1 MGRGWGYRWGRR
13 PAGDRRASGAPGRG
27 WSLRH
32 SVLLPGVVLLFGAVL
47 VIGPVSFRLVS
58 DHLTAMAQVRA
69 GEVLDSLLVRLD
81 DNRQDRARVTAILA
95 TDPALAE
102 ALQNGDVER
111 LRSLLI
117 RQRASFGLDDVMVI
131 TENGEVLVSLNQ
143 KSPVIAAAAT
153 LPLVHRVFVEGPVSE
168 VRVLSYGLSVSA
180 GTTFG
185 SGPRRAA
192 LVLSRVMGD
201 EELAEIKARER
212 VEVAAFRGD
221 IVAAASLPGPER
233 GTLAAAMLN
242 PVQPAPPAGLLG
254 IPWHLLPGREQT
266 STLTMHGTSYT
277 ATWSAVPGGRI
288 LALVENADLIMA
300 RDMIGRFILITSLIA
315 LVVIFLFSL
324 LVRAALIR
332 PLQRI
337 IQITSAMAAGD
348 FGQQAPPTFVREL
361 SQLSRAVNFMA
372 ERIRARITLA
382 EAAASTDF
390 LTGLY
395 NHRYFQEALANAL
408 AAAGAGG
415 PPCALLMMDLDHF
428 KLYNDSLGHQAGDDL
443 LRRIAQDI
451 RRHVRPTDVPCR
463 YGGDEFAIVLPGA
476 DAATAADVSR
486 RIRQSV
492 AAHRLNPGT
501 GQGGTRVTISVGI
514 AVAPDHARS
523 KEEMIKFA
531 DDAMYRAKHQ
541 SRPLPSR
548 SAT

>member
-1 MGRGWGYRWGRR
+1 
-13 PAGDRRASGAPGRG
+13 
-27 WSLRH
+27 
-32 SVLLPGVVLLFGAVL
+32 
-47 VIGPVSFRLVS
+47 
-58 DHLTAMAQVRA
+58 
-69 GEVLDSLLVRLD
+69 
-81 DNRQDRARVTAILA
+81 
-95 TDPALAE
+95 
-102 ALQNGDVER
+102 
-111 LRSLLI
+111 
-117 RQRASFGLDDVMVI
+117 
-131 TENGEVLVSLNQ
+131 
-143 KSPVIAAAAT
+143 
-153 LPLVHRVFVEGPVSE
+153 
-168 VRVLSYGLSVSA
+168 
-180 GTTFG
+180 
-185 SGPRRAA
+185 
-192 LVLSRVMGD
+192 
-201 EELAEIKARER
+201 
-212 VEVAAFRGD
+212 
-221 IVAAASLPGPER
+221 
-233 GTLAAAMLN
+233 
-242 PVQPAPPAGLLG
+242 
-254 IPWHLLPGREQT
+254 
-266 STLTMHGTSYT
+266 MHGTSYT